1 MTRYT
6 SMYERLVA
14 NSRTLDGQNE
24 NGCWEWIGKTDGKR
38 WPYGAVT
45 KRENGVHKTVKA
57 HREME
62 QQFHEE
68 PLHPDEQTVEHL
80 CCNRLCINPDHLTLL
95 TRKENSAASQRV
107 NPRGFQDG
115 R

>member
-1 MTRYT
+1 MTRYH

-14 NSRTLDGQNE
+14 NSEKPDDQNE
-24 NGCWEWIGKTDGKR
+24 NGCWNWTGTTDGKR
-38 WPYGAVT
+38 WPYGKVNV
-45 KRENGVHKTVKA
+45 RVNGKHKTVKA

-62 QQFHEE
+62 QQFHEK

-80 CCNRLCINPDHLTLL
+80 CCNRLCINPDHFILL
-95 TRKENSAASQRV
+95 TRAENSSASQAV